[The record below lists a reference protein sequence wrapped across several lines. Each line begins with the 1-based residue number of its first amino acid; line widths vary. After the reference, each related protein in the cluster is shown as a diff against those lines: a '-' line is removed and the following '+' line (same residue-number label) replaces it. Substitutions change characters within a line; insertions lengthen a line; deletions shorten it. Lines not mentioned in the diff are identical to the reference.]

1 MTGLNEALNE
11 AAAIIKASIGRM
23 MNEEEKLLSWEWRS
37 VKGAGNTEFPFLS
50 LALSLALF
58 FLTHTFTKGPQSKWC
73 LRHKAK
79 QMFELITV
87 TIIIYTITSVTSN
100 AV

>member
-23 MNEEEKLLSWEWRS
+23 MNEEEKLLSGERKS
-37 VKGAGNTEFPFLS
+37 VKGAGNTKFLS
-50 LALSLALF
+50 HSLSLFCSHSHGRA
-58 FLTHTFTKGPQSKWC
+58 TDKTECQAQS
-73 LRHKAK
+73 R

-100 AV
+100 II

>member
-50 LALSLALF
+50 LALSLVLF
-58 FLTHTFTKGPQSKWC
+58 FLLTRSRKGHSQNGVSDTKLSRC
-73 LRHKAK
+73 LNSL
-79 QMFELITV
+79 Q
-87 TIIIYTITSVTSN
+87 
-100 AV
+100 